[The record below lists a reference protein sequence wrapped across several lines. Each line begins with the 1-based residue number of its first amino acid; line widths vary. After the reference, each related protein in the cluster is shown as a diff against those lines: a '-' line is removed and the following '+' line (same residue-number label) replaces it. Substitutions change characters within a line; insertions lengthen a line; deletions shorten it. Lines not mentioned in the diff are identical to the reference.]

1 MEDVSR
7 NENASGTGPP
17 MKRAKPQEPT
27 FLDKLPQARIWVEA
41 GISPGCAGKLVRAGY
56 TSLAGLAR
64 ASRED
69 ILSIHG
75 VSTRTLEQ
83 LEELLGR
90 PLRSFFSYWKEK
102 GLHPKIAK
110 SLNGA
115 GIESLEALEKLTRKE
130 LRAMGIGSVGIQ
142 QCEELLGRPILL
154 GEAVAAVNVPL
165 EARTELEAVYRRL
178 LELLAPLQTREGP
191 SEERLRLALWNAA
204 RELEPLANE
213 APAGLDLTR
222 NEPAIGEALYSYIV
236 RQHFAPRLLDDPGN
250 IHIPSYTPEKARLRV
265 FREHG
270 RWWVTWIKLER
281 DVGAPEALSRELLVF
296 ETDEDGLP
304 CVREV

>member
-1 MEDVSR
+1 
-7 NENASGTGPP
+7 
-17 MKRAKPQEPT
+17 MKRATPPQPT
-27 FLDKLPQARIWVEA
+27 FLDKLPQARVWVEA
-41 GISPGCAGKLVRAGY
+41 GISPACAGKLVRAGY

-69 ILSIHG
+69 ILSLRG
-75 VSTRTLEQ
+75 VSTRTLAQ

-90 PLRSFFSYWKEK
+90 PLRSFYSYWKKK

-115 GIESLEALEKLTRKE
+115 GIESLEALEKVTRKE
-130 LRAMGIGSVGIQ
+130 LRAMGIGFVGVQ

-154 GEAVAAVNVPL
+154 GEAVAAVKEPL
-165 EARTELEAVYRRL
+165 QARAEVEAVYRRL

-204 RELEPLANE
+204 RELESLVDE

-222 NEPAIGEALYSYIV
+222 NEPAIGEALRSYIV
-236 RQHFAPRLLDDPGN
+236 RQHFALRLLDDPGD
-250 IHIPSYTPEKARLRV
+250 IYIPSYTPEKGQLRV
-265 FREHG
+265 FQEHG
-270 RWWVTWIKLER
+270 RWWVTWIKLEG
-281 DVGAPEALSRELLVF
+281 DMSEPEALTRELLVF
-296 ETDEDGLP
+296 EIDESGRLR
-304 CVREV
+304 VREV